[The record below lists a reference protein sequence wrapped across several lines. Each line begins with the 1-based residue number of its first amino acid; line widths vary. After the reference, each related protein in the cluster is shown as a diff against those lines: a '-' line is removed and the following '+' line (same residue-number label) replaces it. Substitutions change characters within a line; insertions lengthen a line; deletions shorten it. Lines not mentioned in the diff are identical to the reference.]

1 MKKTLKKHLRL
12 ETFLIFQIM
21 VNSTPIFAQEAK
33 PFTINKSGIA
43 IQFDFYKGSLRQ
55 RTMQPSENISKANL
69 PEMID
74 KSDLEIAMQI
84 TGRMRIGRS
93 FDCGEPGFNFTY
105 TGMSETNTTNGNHVI
120 IFQTD
125 TVIKLV
131 AEFHYI
137 FYNNIPVIRRYTRLV
152 NKGKEAVGIEYVS
165 SAMVNN
171 MTAFGKKYG

>member
-1 MKKTLKKHLRL
+1 MKKTFIKHLRL
-12 ETFLIFQIM
+12 ITFLLFKII
-21 VNSTPIFAQEAK
+21 VKSTPIFAQSVK

-43 IQFDFYKGSLRQ
+43 IQFDYYKGSLRQ
-55 RTMQPSENISKANL
+55 RYMQPSENISKATL

-105 TGMSETNTTNGNHVI
+105 TGMSDTNTTNGSHVI

-125 TVIKLV
+125 TVSKLV
-131 AEFHYI
+131 AESHYI

-152 NKGKEAVGIEYVS
+152 NKGTEAVGIEYVS
-165 SAMVNN
+165 SAMLNN
-171 MTAFGKKYG
+171 MTAFGQKKC